1 MVKLRSKA
9 QRDPPVW
16 PWELSKADYRRWAAR
31 HHQNARIRRSA
42 RSRHALVQ
50 GAAPAMDLA
59 TVRHNEVLQALL
71 RGEYIPASVLA
82 DYPDL
87 QRQRAKK

>member
-1 MVKLRSKA
+1 
-9 QRDPPVW
+9 
-16 PWELSKADYRRWAAR
+16 
-31 HHQNARIRRSA
+31 
-42 RSRHALVQ
+42 
-50 GAAPAMDLA
+50 MDLA